1 MKLSEIKKNQKAEIK
16 SITNYSKAQVMG
28 LVEGTIVKC
37 VSLAFGTI
45 ELDIYGSRLAISSD
59 VASTITAELQ

>member
-16 SITNYSKAQVMG
+16 SITNYSKAQVLG

-37 VSLAFGTI
+37 ISRAFGTI